1 MHGTLTVIEN
11 MIELS
16 AAVGPFFESEKLF
29 FLMGLEGLEL
39 GREHEEK
46 LESIF
51 GQLIGKGEGLVAGK
65 VRVRGKISL
74 LRRL

>member
-1 MHGTLTVIEN
+1 
-11 MIELS
+11 
-16 AAVGPFFESEKLF
+16 
-29 FLMGLEGLEL
+29 MGLECLEL
-39 GREHEEK
+39 GRVHEEK

-51 GQLIGKGEGLVAGK
+51 GQLTGKGEGLVAGK